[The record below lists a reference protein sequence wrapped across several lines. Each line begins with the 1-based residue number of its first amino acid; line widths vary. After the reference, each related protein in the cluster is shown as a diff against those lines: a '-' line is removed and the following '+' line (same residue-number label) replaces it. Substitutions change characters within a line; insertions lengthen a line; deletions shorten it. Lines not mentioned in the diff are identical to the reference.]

1 MTRTIPI
8 LLLAFLAACSETPDL
23 MGPEETP
30 PTPAVESPETGTA
43 ILDAIERIVPALAD
57 RVFAGELTAALRNAA
72 ADPETVERMLVQLSA
87 NEDYAADADAIR
99 LALVRR

>member
-30 PTPAVESPETGTA
+30 PTPAVESPVTGTA

-72 ADPETVERMLVQLSA
+72 ADPETVERLLVQLST
-87 NEDYAADADAIR
+87 NQDHAADADAIR

>member
-1 MTRTIPI
+1 MTRTIPM

-23 MGPEETP
+23 MGPEQIPSE
-30 PTPAVESPETGTA
+30 PAVQTIDAGVA
-43 ILDAIERIVPALAD
+43 ILDAIERITPALAD

-87 NEDYAADADAIR
+87 NEDHAADADAIR
-99 LALVRR
+99 LALIRR